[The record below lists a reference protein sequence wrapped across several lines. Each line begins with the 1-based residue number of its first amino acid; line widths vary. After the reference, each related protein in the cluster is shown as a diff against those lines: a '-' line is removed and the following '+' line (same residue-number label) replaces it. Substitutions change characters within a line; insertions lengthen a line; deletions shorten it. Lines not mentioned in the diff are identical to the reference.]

1 MATSN
6 QDTAFFGHPKGLST
20 LFFTEMWER
29 FSYYGLRAILLLYMV
44 ADPNTGG
51 LGFSISKASAI
62 YSLYA
67 SMNYLLALPGGWLA
81 DKVLGLRTAVILG
94 GVLIS
99 AGNALMFFPGLTTFY
114 CGLAAIICGTGLL
127 KTNASTMVGTL
138 YGANDPRRDSG
149 FSIYYMGINIGA
161 LVSPLIVG
169 YLAQRVNWR
178 YGFPVASVFM
188 LIGLVQF
195 YLGVGHFPESVRRP
209 VPPTNILDQQER
221 SKYLKLGAAGM
232 VALVAAAFLLVPSV
246 EALADS
252 FGAFLVAIVVLVL
265 GGLLFRGSPNA
276 HERRRLAVVCILF
289 FISTLFWSSF
299 EQAGSTLNLFA
310 ENNTKDLFPSTWYQS
325 FNSAF
330 LIPLAPVFAALWIR
344 MGNRQPS
351 VPAKFV
357 IALIFVGL
365 GYVWLAVGA
374 LSAIGT
380 TKVSPIWLIGT
391 YLLHTIGEL
400 CLSPV
405 GLSAMTKL
413 APARMAGF
421 IMGVFFLSISS
432 GNYIGGRLA
441 GFYEKLPLPQL
452 FGGIGAFCIVVAV
465 LFAVFIQPVARMM
478 DAEPSSNAESA

>member
-1 MATSN
+1 MAN
-6 QDTAFFGHPKGLST
+6 QNIDTAFFGHPRGLST
-20 LFFTEMWER
+20 LFYTEMWER
-29 FSYYGLRAILLLYMV
+29 FSYYGLRAILVLYMV
-44 ADPNTGG
+44 ADPSTGG
-51 LGFSISKASAI
+51 LGFSIPKASAI

-81 DKVLGLRTAVILG
+81 DKFLGLRNAVIIG
-94 GVLIS
+94 GILIAS
-99 AGNALMFFPGLTTFY
+99 GNALMFFPGLTTFY
-114 CGLAAIICGTGLL
+114 GGLAAIICGTGLL

-138 YGANDPRRDSG
+138 YRENDPRRDSG

-178 YGFPVASVFM
+178 YGFPVAAAFM
-188 LIGLVQF
+188 SIGLIQF
-195 YLGVGHFPESVRRP
+195 YLGAKNFPERVFRP
-209 VPPTNILDQQER
+209 VPPTNVFDQQER
-221 SKYLKLGAAGM
+221 MKYLKIGVAGM
-232 VALVAAAFLLVPSV
+232 LALVAAAFLFSPSV
-246 EALADS
+246 EGLADS
-252 FGAFLVAIVVLVL
+252 FGAILLIIIVVVL
-265 GGLLFRGSPNA
+265 SGLLFGGSPNA
-276 HERRRLAVVCILF
+276 YERRRLAVVCILF

-310 ENNTKDLFPSTWYQS
+310 ENNTENLFPSTWYQS

-344 MGNRQPS
+344 MGDKQPS
-351 VPAKFV
+351 VPAKFA
-357 IALIFVGL
+357 IGLAFVGL
-365 GYVWLAVGA
+365 GYVWLMFGAQAAVGD
-374 LSAIGT
+374 I
-380 TKVSPIWLIGT
+380 KVSPIWLIGT

-421 IMGVFFLSISS
+421 IMGVFFLSISG

-441 GFYEKLPLPQL
+441 GFYEKLPLPLL
-452 FGGIGAFCIVVAV
+452 FGGIGAFCIIVAV
-465 LFAVFIQPVARMM
+465 VFAFFIKPVSKMM
-478 DAEPSSNAESA
+478 DSEPTSAA

>member
-1 MATSN
+1 MSTSN
-6 QDTAFFGHPKGLST
+6 QDTAFFGHPRGLST

-44 ADPNTGG
+44 ADPSTGG
-51 LGFSISKASAI
+51 LGFSIAKASAI

-81 DKVLGLRTAVILG
+81 DKFLGLRNAVLMGGIL
-94 GVLIS
+94 IA
-99 AGNALMFFPGLTTFY
+99 AGNAMMYFPGLTTFY
-114 CGLAAIICGTGLL
+114 AGLGSIIVGTGLL

-138 YGANDPRRDSG
+138 YRENDPRRDAG

-161 LVSPLIVG
+161 LVAPLLVG

-178 YGFPVASVFM
+178 YGFPVAASFM
-188 LIGLVQF
+188 SIGLIQF
-195 YLGVGHFPESVRRP
+195 ALGARHFPERVFRA
-209 VPPTNILDQQER
+209 VPAGNILEQQSR
-221 SKYLKLGAAGM
+221 VRWLRYGLAAI
-232 VALVAAAFLLVPSV
+232 VAVLSLTWLISPSV

-252 FGAFLVAIVVLVL
+252 FGALLLTIVIVVL
-265 GGLLFRGSPNA
+265 GYLLLKGSPDA
-276 HERRRLAVVCILF
+276 FERRRLAVVCILF

-310 ENNTKDLFPSTWYQS
+310 EKNTIELFPSTWFQS
-325 FNSAF
+325 FNSLF
-330 LIPLAPVFAALWIR
+330 LIPLAPLFAALWVR
-344 MGNRQPS
+344 MGDRQPS
-351 VPAKFV
+351 VPIKFA
-357 IALIFVGL
+357 IGLLFVGI
-365 GYVWLAVGA
+365 GYVWLMFGA
-374 LSAIGT
+374 QISEGGV
-380 TKVSPIWLIGT
+380 KVSPIWLIGT

-413 APARMAGF
+413 APERMAGF

-441 GFYEKLPLPQL
+441 SLYETLPLPHL
-452 FGGIGAFCIVVAV
+452 FGGIGAFCIIVALV
-465 LFAVFIQPVARMM
+465 FAAFAKPVARMM
-478 DAEPSSNAESA
+478 ESSPDIQSQQ

>member
-1 MATSN
+1 LSSVTTDTS
-6 QDTAFFGHPKGLST
+6 FFGHPKGLST

-44 ADPNTGG
+44 ADPATGG
-51 LGFSISKASAI
+51 LGFSIAKASAI

-81 DKVLGLRTAVILG
+81 DKFLGLRNA
-94 GVLIS
+94 VLIGGILIA
-99 AGNALMFFPGLTTFY
+99 AGNALMFFPGLATFY
-114 CGLAAIICGTGLL
+114 CGLAGIILGTGLL

-138 YGANDPRRDSG
+138 YGENDPRRDAG

-161 LVSPLIVG
+161 LVSPLVVG

-178 YGFPVASVFM
+178 YGFPLAAAFM
-188 LIGLVQF
+188 SIGLVQF
-195 YLGVGHFPESVRRP
+195 YWGAKNFSERVFKP
-209 VPPTNILDQQER
+209 VPPSNILEQQQR
-221 SKYLKLGAAGM
+221 LKTLRIGAAGI
-232 VALVAAAFLLVPSV
+232 VALIAAAFLFAPSV

-252 FGAFLVAIVVLVL
+252 FGAILVAIVAVVL
-265 GGLLFRGSPNA
+265 GYLLLKGSPDA
-276 HERRRLAVVCILF
+276 RERRRLAVVCILF

-310 ENNTKDLFPSTWYQS
+310 ENNTVNLFPSTWYQS

-330 LIPLAPVFAALWIR
+330 LIPLAPLFAALWVR
-344 MGNRQPS
+344 MGDKQPS
-351 VPAKFV
+351 VPIKFA

-365 GYVWLAVGA
+365 GYVWLMFGAQSAVGD
-374 LSAIGT
+374 
-380 TKVSPIWLIGT
+380 TKVSPIWLVGT

-452 FGGIGAFCIVVAV
+452 FGGIGAFCIVVALAFM
-465 LFAVFIQPVARMM
+465 LFAKPVARMM
-478 DAEPSSNAESA
+478 ESDSPSR

>member
-1 MATSN
+1 LATPN
-6 QDTAFFGHPKGLST
+6 NDTSFFGHPRGLST

-29 FSYYGLRAILLLYMV
+29 FSYYGLRAILVLYMT
-44 ADPNTGG
+44 ADPATGG
-51 LGFSISKASAI
+51 LGFSIPKASAI

-67 SMNYLLALPGGWLA
+67 SLNYLLALPCGWLA
-81 DKVLGLRTAVILG
+81 DKFLGLRAAVIYG
-94 GVLIS
+94 GILI
-99 AGNALMFFPGLTTFY
+99 AIGNGLMYFPGLTTFY
-114 CGLAAIICGTGLL
+114 AGLAGIILGTGLL

-138 YGANDPRRDSG
+138 YGEKDPRRDSG

-178 YGFPVASVFM
+178 YGFPVAAAFM
-188 LIGLVQF
+188 SIGLIQF
-195 YLGVGHFPESVRRP
+195 YLGAKNFSEHVFKPI
-209 VPPTNILDQQER
+209 PPSNVLEQQQNSR
-221 SKYLKLGAAGM
+221 YLKIGLAAI
-232 VALVAAAFLLVPSV
+232 VALIAAAFLFIPSV
-246 EALADS
+246 EILADS
-252 FGAFLVAIVVLVL
+252 FGAILLTIVVLVL
-265 GGLLFRGSPNA
+265 GGLLLVGSPNA

-310 ENNTKDLFPSTWYQS
+310 ENNTQNLFPSTWYQS
-325 FNSAF
+325 FNSLF

-344 MGNRQPS
+344 LGDKQPS
-351 VPAKFV
+351 VPAKFT

-365 GYVWLAVGA
+365 GYVWLMFGA
-374 LSAIGT
+374 QSASDSAR
-380 TKVSPIWLIGT
+380 VSPIWLIGT

-452 FGGIGAFCIVVAV
+452 FGGIGAFCIVIA
-465 LFAVFIQPVARMM
+465 LIFAIFIKPVAKMM
-478 DAEPSSNAESA
+478 DSGPSSTATSA

>member
-1 MATSN
+1 MATVN
-6 QDTAFFGHPKGLST
+6 NDTAFFGHPRGLST

-44 ADPNTGG
+44 ADPSTGG
-51 LGFSISKASAI
+51 LGFSIAKASAI

-81 DKVLGLRTAVILG
+81 DKFLGLRNCVLLG
-94 GVLIS
+94 GLLI
-99 AGNALMFFPGLTTFY
+99 AIGNGLMFFPGHVTFY
-114 CGLAAIICGTGLL
+114 FGLTGIVFGTGLL

-138 YGANDPRRDSG
+138 YRENDNRRDSG

-161 LVSPLIVG
+161 LVSPLVVG

-178 YGFPVASVFM
+178 YGFPVASLFM
-188 LIGLVQF
+188 VIGIIQV
-195 YLGVGHFPESVRRP
+195 YLGSKNFPDRVFKA
-209 VPPTNILDQQER
+209 VPPSDIFEQKSNQQWL
-221 SKYLKLGAAGM
+221 KYGLATM
-232 VALVAAAFLLVPSV
+232 VAIAAAIFLISPSA
-246 EALADS
+246 EGLADS
-252 FGAFLVAIVVLVL
+252 FGAVLLTIVIAVL
-265 GGLLFRGSPNA
+265 GFLLFKGSPNA
-276 HERRRLAVVCILF
+276 YERRRLAVVCILF

-310 ENNTKDLFPSTWYQS
+310 EQNTVDLFPSTWYQS

-344 MGNRQPS
+344 MGDRQPS
-351 VPAKFV
+351 VPIKFT

-365 GYVWLAVGA
+365 GYVWLMFGA
-374 LSAIGT
+374 QMT
-380 TKVSPIWLIGT
+380 TGGAKVSPLWLVGT
-391 YLLHTIGEL
+391 YFLHTVGEL

-421 IMGVFFLSISS
+421 IMGVFFMSIAS

-441 GFYEKLPLPQL
+441 SLYEKLPLPQL
-452 FGGIGAFCIVVAV
+452 FGGIGAFCIIVALV
-465 LFAVFIQPVARMM
+465 FACFAKPVARMM
-478 DAEPSSNAESA
+478 ESEK